1 MSDNDWEVAPKA
13 SHSSQ
18 QVSELRAPRYNFGV
32 LKRKDPYLTRMLKK
46 LNKKKRAEISEQLQS
61 LEVEPHATPQRV
73 AAENIMF
80 VDGALS
86 DKQEMG
92 DLSSGNYDQDDD
104 VVAHLSD
111 YLSRPVLIKTINW
124 PENTS
129 YLDDVNPWY
138 NFFNSDPIK
147 RKLHN
152 YSRLRA
158 KLHLKFVINA
168 SPFYYGSM
176 RACYFPLHDERAN
189 FINANDQLPFSQV
202 PGVYLEP
209 ATMTTAEMILPFLWP
224 GNWLDITADDQMLKM
239 GRLNF
244 VQYAN
249 LRSAN
254 GVVGAGAT
262 IQVYAWA
269 EEVTLMGPTT
279 LAPLQSDEYETK
291 ETISA
296 PATAVA
302 NVAAKLTSVPV
313 VGDFAR
319 ATEIGARA
327 VSSIAKL
334 FGYSNP
340 PVIDDVHGYQNKT
353 FHAFSNVETRMP
365 IDKLSIDPKNE
376 VTLSSKVAGIDE
388 PDPLAFSNLLTHESF
403 LQGTNWNGSQSP
415 NTVLWT
421 AAVYPGY
428 AAPLNN
434 FYSTTPA
441 GYVGDMF
448 KLWRGSVTYRFKFI
462 KTRYHTGRVA
472 IMWDPAGSPL
482 ASGLDA
488 TTTVLT
494 RIVDIQ
500 DEDDV
505 EFTVPY
511 KQMTPFCDY
520 TGASASFYS
529 NGPSP
534 SITTVNGRTNGILT
548 MKVLNKL
555 TGPAAGP
562 EIDVLVYV
570 RMGDDF
576 VFAVPDTIN
585 PSLSISDPAGVIQ
598 SEESVDQQT
607 PTVDQHVA
615 SIATGETVASLR
627 PLLHRTSLAYAE
639 LSGAPTVGTT
649 AGLFNNGNFF
659 EKWPIG
665 YGFRANAHNWAT
677 DGSGTIRSFAYCP
690 NHPIDW
696 ILNMFVGVRG
706 SVNWHFNLVS
716 GQDEVRSFSV
726 ERGFTDAIINV
737 GDQFRNS
744 FSRQMG
750 LNGPSTLSRDSGV
763 GYATTYSRTAK
774 GQMGMSLTN
783 PTGQPALS
791 VNVPQYQNVRF
802 TPAWFKR
809 RSTDLVND
817 NFLRETL
824 GVYTT
829 FWNQQT
835 LATGSP
841 WPVIH
846 AYASAGTDFQP
857 IQFLCTP
864 RFWVVPLPNA
874 FDGDPTP

>member
-1 MSDNDWEVAPKA
+1 MAPKA
-13 SHSSQ
+13 PQFSR
-18 QVSELRAPRYNFGV
+18 QVSVIHPPKRTFSELT
-32 LKRKDPYLTRMLKK
+32 KKDPVLTRILSKFSK
-46 LNKKKRAEISEQLQS
+46 KKKRAILEELQS
-61 LEVEPHATPQRV
+61 LEVAPHAAPQRV
-73 AAENIMF
+73 AAENIVF

-86 DKQEMG
+86 EKQEMG
-92 DLSSGNYDQDDD
+92 DLSAGNYDQDDD
-104 VVAHLSD
+104 AVAQLSD
-111 YLSRPVLIKTINW
+111 YMSRPVLIKTINW

-129 YLDDVNPWY
+129 YVDDVNPW
-138 NFFNSDPIK
+138 FNYFNADPIK

-189 FINANDQLPFSQV
+189 FQNPNDQLPFSQV

-209 ATMTTAEMILPFLWP
+209 ATMTTAEMVLPFLWP
-224 GNWLDITADDQMLKM
+224 GNWIDITSDDQLLRM

-244 VQYAN
+244 IQYAN

-254 GVVGAGAT
+254 GVTSAGAT

-269 EEVTLMGPTT
+269 EEVSLMGPTT
-279 LAPLQSDEYETK
+279 LAPLQSDEYSTK
-291 ETISA
+291 DTISA

-302 NVAAKLTSVPV
+302 NVASKLTDVPV
-313 VGDFAR
+313 IGDFAR
-319 ATEIGARA
+319 ATTIGARA

-340 PVIDDVHGYQNKT
+340 PMIDDVHGFQNKT

-388 PDPLAFSNLLTHESF
+388 PDPLAFTNLLTHESF
-403 LQGTNWNGSQSP
+403 LQGTNWNGGEAP
-415 NTVLWT
+415 DTTLWT

-428 AAPLNN
+428 NAPLNN
-434 FYSTTPA
+434 FYTTIPA
-441 GYVGDMF
+441 GYIGDMF
-448 KLWRGSVTYRFKFI
+448 ELWRGSITYRFKFI

-472 IMWDPAGSPL
+472 IMWDPAGSPVSAGL
-482 ASGLDA
+482 GAS
-488 TTTVLT
+488 TTVLT

-511 KQMTPFCDY
+511 KQATPFCKF
-520 TGASASFYS
+520 TGTSAAWYS
-529 NGPSP
+529 NGASP
-534 SITTVNGRTNGILT
+534 SISHINGVTNGILT
-548 MKVLNKL
+548 MKVLNKI
-555 TGPAAGP
+555 TGPAASP

-576 VFAVPDTIN
+576 VFAVPSTIEPTYTVN
-585 PSLSISDPAGVIQ
+585 DPAGVIQ
-598 SEESVDQQT
+598 SSESVDQQA
-607 PTVDQHVA
+607 PTVDQHIA
-615 SIATGETVASLR
+615 SIATGEAVASLR

-639 LSGAPTVGTT
+639 LSGAPIVGNTS
-649 AGLFNNGNFF
+649 GLYNNGNFF
-659 EKWPIG
+659 EKWPMG
-665 YGFRANAHNWAT
+665 YGFRGRAHQWCT
-677 DGSGTIRSFAYCP
+677 DGSGAVRSFAYCP

-706 SVNWHFNLVS
+706 SVNWHFNVL
-716 GQDEVRSFSV
+716 GGRDAIQSFSV
-726 ERGFTDAIINV
+726 ERHYADPLITPD
-737 GDQFRNS
+737 DQFRNA
-744 FSRQMG
+744 FSRLTTLDQ
-750 LNGPSTLSRDSGV
+750 PSSLSRDTGF
-763 GYATTYSRTAK
+763 GNTATYSRTAK
-774 GQMGMSLTN
+774 GQSGMSLTN

-809 RSTDLVND
+809 RSTDLVNGRFQEE
-817 NFLRETL
+817 NIA
-824 GVYTT
+824 VYTS

-835 LATGSP
+835 LTSGSA
-841 WPVIH
+841 WPVLH

-864 RFWVVPLPNA
+864 RYWSVQVPNA
-874 FDGDPTP
+874 FNGDPTP